1 LAIIAAQNWIAFL
14 FCSTCH
20 HALAFCHITLPL
32 SGAGCALG
40 WYCDKSLSL
49 PPSHPPQ
56 IDVKS
61 DNFFTNVFHFCA
73 GSPFPPSPPWQA
85 DWRRHYEDSS
95 GEAISLP
102 STLNRRGKKLVR
114 RREKEAETDEE
125 VLADQEGL
133 ERVGLRGLQ
142 WMKALVDTPRRRQ
155 EGMLRDMYKDMQNP
169 ISQNYLL
176 FKSAAEGD
184 AEDQRSS
191 GKEEKRM
198 QEVDEDEDV
207 ERVGGGKPWQSG
219 LWSEERVCRL
229 FLTVPFRMTWKAEL
243 SNWTPPC
250 NLLLYSYA
258 WAAR

>member
-1 LAIIAAQNWIAFL
+1 VR
-14 FCSTCH
+14 
-20 HALAFCHITLPL
+20 
-32 SGAGCALG
+32 G
-40 WYCDKSLSL
+40 WYCDKLLSL
-49 PPSHPPQ
+49 PPSHSSQ
-56 IDVKS
+56 IDVKATTS
-61 DNFFTNVFHFCA
+61 PSMRSYFCA
-73 GSPFPPSPPWQA
+73 GTPFPPSPLWQA

-102 STLNRRGKKLVR
+102 PSLNRRGKKLVR

-155 EGMLRDMYKDMQNP
+155 EGMLRDMYKDMQNR

-184 AEDQRSS
+184 AEDQQSS

-207 ERVGGGKPWQSG
+207 ERVGGDTTCQYG
-219 LWSEERVCRL
+219 L
-229 FLTVPFRMTWKAEL
+229 
-243 SNWTPPC
+243 
-250 NLLLYSYA
+250 
-258 WAAR
+258 